1 VRLGEDAPSLNS
13 NSKSKPKTNSYAIP
27 PQLKQTYITVPLPLK
42 ISVLYSFIKTH
53 LKTKSIIFLSSR
65 SQVKFFLALFSGFQ
79 PGVPLM
85 ALHGKMAMEKRT
97 NVYFDFCR
105 KKSAVLF
112 ATDVAS
118 RGLDFPD
125 VEWVVQVDAPEDVE
139 VS

>member
-1 VRLGEDAPSLNS
+1 
-13 NSKSKPKTNSYAIP
+13 
-27 PQLKQTYITVPLPLK
+27 
-42 ISVLYSFIKTH
+42 
-53 LKTKSIIFLSSR
+53 
-65 SQVKFFLALFSGFQ
+65 
-79 PGVPLM
+79 M